1 MEAGDI
7 LIIEKPKRKSPTP
20 KKKDGEERNIIIYK
34 IEIPGTNF
42 LYVGHTES
50 YKQRLDNHRTACKAN
65 LDPDSRSQNK
75 NCPLYIEI
83 NKQGGWTKVVMSP
96 VEEFVSKNKIQ
107 SRIREQ
113 YWIDKIQVARRD
125 AVLMN
130 GCPAYVSP
138 EQKAEHSKEKR
149 VKYVAEN
156 REKVKAKEAEYR
168 AEHREE
174 IIAKKAIY
182 QAEHREEISA
192 RMAKYREEHRE
203 ELNAKNLEHNSKKM
217 TCACGVEVSVGHKS
231 RHLKSAKHIK
241 WEQAKDQEFVDRL
254 EKEMDKIIENNM

>member
-7 LIIEKPKRKSPTP
+7 LIIDKPKRKSPTP
-20 KKKDGEERNIIIYK
+20 KKKEGEERTIIIYK
-34 IEIPGTNF
+34 IEILGTNF

-83 NKQGGWTKVVMSP
+83 NKQGGWTKVTMTP
-96 VEEFVSKNKIQ
+96 VEEFVSKNKVQ

-125 AVLMN
+125 AVMMN

-138 EQKAEHSKEKR
+138 EQKAENLF
-149 VKYVAEN
+149 KYRDEN
-156 REKVKAKEAEYR
+156 REEV
-168 AEHREE
+168 
-174 IIAKKAIY
+174 
-182 QAEHREEISA
+182 
-192 RMAKYREEHRE
+192 
-203 ELNAKNLEHNSKKM
+203 NAKAREYSSKRM
-217 TCACGVEVSVGHKS
+217 TCPCGVEHRAGDKS
-231 RHLKSAKHIK
+231 DHLKTKKHIA
-241 WEQAKDQEFVDRL
+241 WEKAKDQEFADRL
-254 EKEMDKIIENNM
+254 ENEMNEIIDK

>member
-7 LIIEKPKRKSPTP
+7 LIIDKPKRKSPTP
-20 KKKDGEERNIIIYK
+20 KKKEGEERTIIIYK

-83 NKQGGWTKVVMSP
+83 NKQGGWTKVTMTP
-96 VEEFVSKNKIQ
+96 VEEFVSKNKVQ

-125 AVLMN
+125 AVMMN

-138 EQKAEHSKEKR
+138 EQKAENLF
-149 VKYVAEN
+149 KYRDEN
-156 REKVKAKEAEYR
+156 REEV
-168 AEHREE
+168 
-174 IIAKKAIY
+174 
-182 QAEHREEISA
+182 
-192 RMAKYREEHRE
+192 
-203 ELNAKNLEHNSKKM
+203 NAKAREYSSKRM
-217 TCACGVEVSVGHKS
+217 TCPCGVEHRAGDKS
-231 RHLKSAKHIK
+231 DHLKTKKHIA
-241 WEQAKDQEFVDRL
+241 WEKAKDQEFADRL
-254 EKEMDKIIENNM
+254 ENEMNEIIDK

>member
-7 LIIEKPKRKSPTP
+7 LIIDKPKRKSPTP
-20 KKKDGEERNIIIYK
+20 KKKEGEERTIIIYK
-34 IEIPGTNF
+34 IEISGTNF

-83 NKQGGWTKVVMSP
+83 NKQGGWAKVVMSP
-96 VEEFVSKNKIQ
+96 VEEFVSKNKVQ

-125 AVLMN
+125 AVMMN

-138 EQKAEHSKEKR
+138 EQKAENLF
-149 VKYVAEN
+149 KYRDEN
-156 REKVKAKEAEYR
+156 REEV
-168 AEHREE
+168 
-174 IIAKKAIY
+174 
-182 QAEHREEISA
+182 
-192 RMAKYREEHRE
+192 
-203 ELNAKNLEHNSKKM
+203 NAKAREYSSKRM
-217 TCACGVEVSVGHKS
+217 TCPCGVEHRAGDKS
-231 RHLKSAKHIK
+231 DHLKTKKHIA
-241 WEQAKDQEFVDRL
+241 WEQAKDQEFADRL
-254 EKEMDKIIENNM
+254 ENEMNELIEINL